1 MLGRRELAVAKG
13 PGDARPGPAAVP
25 LRPPAAMESVNS
37 RSTASVLAEL
47 RWDDGYAVP
56 VANAENK
63 ALEDELQRM
72 QKEKVNLQN
81 ELTDFEERIE
91 AMTSHL
97 KNIRQEFSFTQSLY
111 KARENEIETE
121 QHFKALAERE
131 RGRLKSEIK
140 RLEDEIVSLREK
152 KNSQEN
158 TINRT
163 TKKLENLKQQMNCD
177 EEVLESWIKES
188 NRKDND
194 TITIQKYAQQDEGK
208 LGALTL
214 QVEKLTMQANQKRR
228 ALDNELTET
237 ITAQIELD
245 KTAEDFRRV
254 HQERQEVI
262 RQWENAIQ
270 QMQKR
275 DQQIDHCALLITE
288 IKQEIRKKEIVLKEK
303 TSFLVNETVNNMEYE
318 KKISSAERE
327 ATSLRNEYQTQDTYR
342 VQLQDELD
350 ALKFT
355 VDRTASDLESLRT
368 QVTNLKKEI
377 QKKQA
382 RLSFLKEKNASLSN
396 KLKLV
401 TEETLS
407 SEDKALRM
415 EEILKDE
422 EKNVKEKE
430 TEMNHLKE
438 LLFKKTQELKVQKD
452 KEKCVLAEIEG
463 SRTSLKNLKSRL
475 HRLDADA
482 LKQQELIYNQDFYI
496 QQVQRRLSRL
506 EGEVNADE
514 KQVLEAKVA
523 ELKKTLEEKKN
534 VYNVLH
540 AQHKKLQSDIHFIKR
555 AMDKTG
561 EETSGMMI
569 KINELNLFNER
580 SDQELK
586 KAKALKQDMMVEENL
601 LKLELNR
608 LQDTLCNKSEKVL
621 TLEKQKLELKKA
633 IAERTE
639 EIKIHKAML
648 DSQIRLVDQERQ
660 RISAEFQDRLN
671 KIDKLR
677 CRYEILT
684 VVMMPP
690 EGEEEKTHTYYV
702 IKETDVKCAAVHIS
716 SAKHGNCFV
725 HSVDIANQDF
735 VSLDGKADTYN
746 ETHMDETP
754 QRTSNTVSNYSFQLP
769 SNSNLSSSLTTQ
781 AAQEKEALQRE
792 GDDLDA
798 KICKAEKEIVALEN
812 TLCVL
817 NNCNSNYR
825 NSFKEVTETSEEYE
839 EKLKLEEEKRAAH
852 EKYRY
857 KQRQIKELQ
866 ENLQSMEKN
875 FDTVL
880 KQEALFQEQKKEK
893 QALILQLNKDIEE
906 QKPKLERV
914 INQCSRLSREIQS
927 LKKTKTETQEERD
940 IDLRELK
947 SFNKNIDKLLAD
959 VLEAN
964 PDLTTPFQMYFH
976 QSNLELPTIASA
988 GGSQSSRSPSTQSS
1002 LASTRSSRSTSS
1014 SSSQPSSLKVIELSL
1029 PITTP
1034 AEAAAVGSQPSS
1046 RVSASDICKRKNKS

>member
-1 MLGRRELAVAKG
+1 
-13 PGDARPGPAAVP
+13 
-25 LRPPAAMESVNS
+25 
-37 RSTASVLAEL
+37 TASVLAEL

-63 ALEDELQRM
+63 ALEDELQKM
-72 QKEKVNLQN
+72 QKEKENLQN
-81 ELTDFEERIE
+81 ELTNFEERIE

-97 KNIRQEFSFTQSLY
+97 KNIRQEFSFAQSLY

-131 RGRLKSEIK
+131 HGRLKREIK

-158 TINRT
+158 TINKT

-194 TITIQKYAQQDEGK
+194 AITIQKYAQQDEGK

-254 HQERQEVI
+254 HRERQEVI
-262 RQWENAIQ
+262 TQWENAIQ

-303 TSFLVNETVNNMEYE
+303 TSFLVNETLNNMEHE

-350 ALKFT
+350 VLKSS

-368 QVTNLKKEI
+368 QVTNLKKDI

-382 RLSFLKEKNASLSN
+382 RLSFLNEKNASLSN

-401 TEETLS
+401 TEETLG

-415 EEILKDE
+415 EEILKEE

-430 TEMNHLKE
+430 TEMNQLKE
-438 LLFKKTQELKVQKD
+438 LLFKRTQELKVQKD

-463 SRTSLKNLKSRL
+463 SRTSLKSLQSQL
-475 HRLDADA
+475 HRLDAEA
-482 LKQQELIYNQDFYI
+482 LKQQELMYNQDFYI

-506 EGEVNADE
+506 GEVNADE
-514 KQVLEAKVA
+514 KQVLEGKAA

-534 VYNVLH
+534 MYDVLL
-540 AQHKKLQSDIHFIKR
+540 AQHKKLQSDVYSIKK

-561 EETSGMMI
+561 EETSGIMI
-569 KINELNLFNER
+569 KMNELSLFNER

-586 KAKALKQDMMVEENL
+586 KAKATKQEMIVEDNL

-608 LQDTLCNKSEKVL
+608 LQDTLCNKTEKVL
-621 TLEKQKLELKKA
+621 SLEKQKLELKKA

-684 VVMMPP
+684 VAMMPP
-690 EGEEEKTHTYYV
+690 EGEEEKTHAYYV
-702 IKETDVKCAAVHIS
+702 IK
-716 SAKHGNCFV
+716 
-725 HSVDIANQDF
+725 
-735 VSLDGKADTYN
+735 
-746 ETHMDETP
+746 
-754 QRTSNTVSNYSFQLP
+754 
-769 SNSNLSSSLTTQ
+769 
-781 AAQEKEALQRE
+781 AAQEKEALQCE

-812 TLCVL
+812 TLYVL

-825 NSFKEVTETSEEYE
+825 NSFKEVAETSEEYE
-839 EKLKLEEEKRAAH
+839 EKLKLEEEKRAAD

-857 KQRQIKELQ
+857 KRRQIKELQ
-866 ENLQSMEKN
+866 ENLQSTEKKI
-875 FDTVL
+875 DAVL
-880 KQEALFQEQKKEK
+880 KQEALFLEQKKEK
-893 QALILQLNKDIEE
+893 EALVLQLKRDIEE

-927 LKKTKTETQEERD
+927 LKKMKTETQEERD

-947 SFNKNIDKLLAD
+947 SFSRTIDKLLVD
-959 VLEAN
+959 VLETN
-964 PDLTTPFQMYFH
+964 PDLTTPFQMYFY
-976 QSNLELPTIASA
+976 Q
-988 GGSQSSRSPSTQSS
+988 
-1002 LASTRSSRSTSS
+1002 
-1014 SSSQPSSLKVIELSL
+1014 
-1029 PITTP
+1029 
-1034 AEAAAVGSQPSS
+1034 
-1046 RVSASDICKRKNKS
+1046 VSFPV

>member
-1 MLGRRELAVAKG
+1 
-13 PGDARPGPAAVP
+13 
-25 LRPPAAMESVNS
+25 
-37 RSTASVLAEL
+37 TASVLAEL

-63 ALEDELQRM
+63 ALEDELQKM

-97 KNIRQEFSFTQSLY
+97 KNVRQEFGFTQSLY
-111 KARENEIETE
+111 RARENEIETE

-131 RGRLKSEIK
+131 HGRLKSDIK

-158 TINRT
+158 TINKT

-188 NRKDND
+188 NRKDTD
-194 TITIQKYAQQDEGK
+194 AITIQKYAQQDEGK

-275 DQQIDHCALLITE
+275 DQQIDHYALLITD

-303 TSFLVNETVNNMEYE
+303 TSFLANETLNNMEYE

-350 ALKFT
+350 ALKST

-415 EEILKDE
+415 EEILKEE
-422 EKNVKEKE
+422 EKIVKEKE
-430 TEMNHLKE
+430 TEMNQLKE

-534 VYNVLH
+534 AYDVLH
-540 AQHKKLQSDIHFIKR
+540 AQHKKLQSDVHFIKR

-586 KAKALKQDMMVEENL
+586 KAKAVKQEMMVEDNL

-608 LQDTLCNKSEKVL
+608 LGDTLCNKTEKVL

-660 RISAEFQDRLN
+660 RISAEFQDRIN

-684 VVMMPP
+684 VIMMPP
-690 EGEEEKTHTYYV
+690 EEEEKAHTYYV
-702 IKETDVKCAAVHIS
+702 IK
-716 SAKHGNCFV
+716 
-725 HSVDIANQDF
+725 
-735 VSLDGKADTYN
+735 
-746 ETHMDETP
+746 
-754 QRTSNTVSNYSFQLP
+754 
-769 SNSNLSSSLTTQ
+769 

-812 TLCVL
+812 TLRVL

-839 EKLKLEEEKRAAH
+839 EKLKLEEEKRAAD

-857 KQRQIKELQ
+857 KQRRIKELQ

-914 INQCSRLSREIQS
+914 IKQCSRLSREIQS
-927 LKKTKTETQEERD
+927 LKKTKSETQEERD

-947 SFNKNIDKLLAD
+947 SFNRTIDKLLAD

-964 PDLTTPFQMYFH
+964 PDLTTPFQMYF
-976 QSNLELPTIASA
+976 
-988 GGSQSSRSPSTQSS
+988 
-1002 LASTRSSRSTSS
+1002 
-1014 SSSQPSSLKVIELSL
+1014 
-1029 PITTP
+1029 
-1034 AEAAAVGSQPSS
+1034 
-1046 RVSASDICKRKNKS
+1046 

>member
-1 MLGRRELAVAKG
+1 M
-13 PGDARPGPAAVP
+13 D
-25 LRPPAAMESVNS
+25 SVGN

-63 ALEDELQRM
+63 ALEEQLQKM
-72 QKEKVNLQN
+72 QKEKLNLQN
-81 ELTDFEERIE
+81 ELTDFEERIK

-97 KNIRQEFSFTQSLY
+97 KNVRQEFNFTQSLY

-121 QHFKALAERE
+121 QHFKAIAERE
-131 RGRLKSEIK
+131 YGRLKSEIK

-152 KNSQEN
+152 KNTQEN
-158 TINRT
+158 TINKT
-163 TKKLENLKQQMNCD
+163 TKKLENLKEQMNCG
-177 EEVLESWIKES
+177 EEVLESWIKEIK
-188 NRKDND
+188 RKDND

-214 QVEKLTMQANQKRR
+214 QVEKLTVQANQKRR

-237 ITAQIELD
+237 ITAQVLD

-262 RQWENAIQ
+262 RQWENAIH

-275 DQQIDHCALLITE
+275 DQQIDHCALLIAE
-288 IKQEIRKKEIVLKEK
+288 IKQEIRNKEIVLKEK

-318 KKISSAERE
+318 KKIYSAERE
-327 ATSLRNEYQTQDTYR
+327 AASLRNDYQYQDTCR

-350 ALKFT
+350 ALKST
-355 VDRTASDLESLRT
+355 VDKTASDLESLRT

-377 QKKQA
+377 LKKQA

-407 SEDKALRM
+407 SEDKSLRM
-415 EEILKDE
+415 EEILKEE
-422 EKNVKEKE
+422 EKIVQEKE
-430 TEMNHLKE
+430 TEINQLKE
-438 LLFKKTQELKVQKD
+438 LFFKKTQELKLQKD

-463 SRTSLKNLKSRL
+463 SRKSLKSLKNRL
-475 HRLDADA
+475 HRFNADA

-506 EGEVNADE
+506 EGEVNEDE
-514 KQVLEAKVA
+514 KKVLEAKIA
-523 ELKKTLEEKKN
+523 ELKKTLEEKQN
-534 VYNVLH
+534 TYDVLK
-540 AQHKKLQSDIHFIKR
+540 AQHRKLQNDVHLIKR
-555 AMDKTG
+555 AMEKTG
-561 EETSGMMI
+561 EETDGMMI
-569 KINELNLFNER
+569 KINELNIFNER

-586 KAKALKQDMMVEENL
+586 KAKATKQEMMVEDNL

-608 LQDTLCNKSEKVL
+608 LQDILCNKTEKVL
-621 TLEKQKLELKKA
+621 TLEKQKLELNKA
-633 IAERTE
+633 IAQRTE
-639 EIKIHKAML
+639 EIRIQKAML

-660 RISAEFQDRLN
+660 HISAAFQDRLS

-677 CRYEILT
+677 CRYELLT
-684 VVMMPP
+684 FMMMPP
-690 EGEEEKTHTYYV
+690 EGEEEKTHIYYI
-702 IKETDVKCAAVHIS
+702 IK
-716 SAKHGNCFV
+716 
-725 HSVDIANQDF
+725 
-735 VSLDGKADTYN
+735 
-746 ETHMDETP
+746 
-754 QRTSNTVSNYSFQLP
+754 
-769 SNSNLSSSLTTQ
+769 
-781 AAQEKEALQRE
+781 AAQEKEALKRE

-812 TLCVL
+812 TLCIV
-817 NNCNSNYR
+817 NNCNANYR
-825 NSFKEVTETSEEYE
+825 NSFKEVSETSEEYE
-839 EKLKLEEEKRAAH
+839 EKLKLEGEKRAAD

-857 KQRQIKELQ
+857 KRRQIKELQ

-880 KQEALFQEQKKEK
+880 KQEALFQEQNKEK

-914 INQCSRLSREIQS
+914 LKQCSRLSKEIRALRQ
-927 LKKTKTETQEERD
+927 TQTATQEERD

-947 SFNKNIDKLLAD
+947 SFNRTIDKLLAH
-959 VLEAN
+959 VLESN
-964 PDLTTPFQMYFH
+964 PDLTTPFQIYFD
-976 QSNLELPTIASA
+976 QSNLELPTSAST
-988 GGSQSSRSPSTQSS
+988 GGSQSSRSPSTHS

-1014 SSSQPSSLKVIELSL
+1014 GSSQSASSAKVIDLNL
-1029 PITTP
+1029 PFSTP
-1034 AEAAAVGSQPSS
+1034 AEAAAVGSETSS
-1046 RVSASDICKRKNKS
+1046 RASTSGIGKNKK

>member
-1 MLGRRELAVAKG
+1 
-13 PGDARPGPAAVP
+13 
-25 LRPPAAMESVNS
+25 
-37 RSTASVLAEL
+37 
-47 RWDDGYAVP
+47 
-56 VANAENK
+56 
-63 ALEDELQRM
+63 M

-81 ELTDFEERIE
+81 ELTGFEEQME

-97 KNIRQEFSFTQSLY
+97 KNVRQEFSFMQSLH

-131 RGRLKSEIK
+131 CGRLKSEIK
-140 RLEDEIVSLREK
+140 RLEDETVSLREK

-158 TINRT
+158 TISKT
-163 TKKLENLKQQMNCD
+163 TKKLEKLKQQMNCD

-194 TITIQKYAQQDEGK
+194 AITIQKYAQQDEGK

-214 QVEKLTMQANQKRR
+214 QVEKLTMQANQKRKS
-228 ALDNELTET
+228 LDNELTET

-288 IKQEIRKKEIVLKEK
+288 IKQEIRKKEIVLKDK
-303 TSFLVNETVNNMEYE
+303 TSFLVNETLNNMEYE

-327 ATSLRNEYQTQDTYR
+327 AASLRNEYQTQDTYR

-350 ALKFT
+350 ALKST
-355 VDRTASDLESLRT
+355 VDRTAADLESLRT
-368 QVTNLKKEI
+368 QVTNTKKDI
-377 QKKQA
+377 QKKKA
-382 RLSFLKEKNASLSN
+382 RLSFLKEKNANLSN

-407 SEDKALRM
+407 SEDKAFRM
-415 EEILKDE
+415 EEILKEE
-422 EKNVKEKE
+422 EKIVKKKE
-430 TEMNHLKE
+430 TEVNQLKE

-463 SRTSLKNLKSRL
+463 CRTSLKNLKSRL
-475 HRLDADA
+475 RTLDADA
-482 LKQQELIYNQDFYI
+482 IKQQELIYNQDFYI

-514 KQVLEAKVA
+514 KQVLEARVA

-534 VYNVLH
+534 AYDLLH
-540 AQHKKLQSDIHFIKR
+540 AQHKKLQSDVHFIKR
-555 AMDKTG
+555 AMNKTG
-561 EETSGMMI
+561 EETSAMMI
-569 KINELNLFNER
+569 KINELKLVNER

-586 KAKALKQDMMVEENL
+586 KAKAIKQEMMVKDNF

-608 LQDTLCNKSEKVL
+608 LQDTLCNKTEKVL

-639 EIKIHKAML
+639 EIKVHKAML

-660 RISAEFQDRLN
+660 RISAELQDRLN

-684 VVMMPP
+684 VAMMPP
-690 EGEEEKTHTYYV
+690 EGEEEKTQTYYV
-702 IKETDVKCAAVHIS
+702 IK
-716 SAKHGNCFV
+716 
-725 HSVDIANQDF
+725 
-735 VSLDGKADTYN
+735 
-746 ETHMDETP
+746 
-754 QRTSNTVSNYSFQLP
+754 
-769 SNSNLSSSLTTQ
+769 

-792 GDDLDA
+792 RDDLDA
-798 KICKAEKEIVALEN
+798 KICKAEKETVALEN
-812 TLCVL
+812 TLCIL

-839 EKLKLEEEKRAAH
+839 EKLKLEEEKRAAD
-852 EKYRY
+852 EKYRH

-866 ENLQSMEKN
+866 EDLQNMEKN
-875 FDTVL
+875 LDTVL
-880 KQEALFQEQKKEK
+880 KQKALLQEQNKEK
-893 QALILQLNKDIEE
+893 QALTLQLNKNIDE

-914 INQCSRLSREIQS
+914 IKQCSRLSREIQS
-927 LKKTKTETQEERD
+927 LKKTKTKTQEERD
-940 IDLRELK
+940 IDLCELK
-947 SFNKNIDKLLAD
+947 SFNRTIDKWLAD
-959 VLEAN
+959 ILEAN
-964 PDLTTPFQMYFH
+964 ADLITPFQKYFH
-976 QSNLELPTIASA
+976 QYNLELPTIASA
-988 GGSQSSRSPSTQSS
+988 AGSQSSRSPSTQSS

-1014 SSSQPSSLKVIELSL
+1014 GSSQTSALKVIDLSL
-1029 PITTP
+1029 PINTP
-1034 AEAAAVGSQPSS
+1034 AEAAAGSSQPSS
-1046 RVSASDICKRKNKS
+1046 RASTSNIGKGKKKS

>member
-1 MLGRRELAVAKG
+1 
-13 PGDARPGPAAVP
+13 
-25 LRPPAAMESVNS
+25 MEGAGSS
-37 RSTASVLAEL
+37 STASVLAEL

-63 ALEDELQRM
+63 ALEDELQKM
-72 QKEKVNLQN
+72 QKEKLNLQN
-81 ELTDFEERIE
+81 ELAGFEERIE

-97 KNIRQEFSFTQSLY
+97 KNVRQEFTFTQSLY

-121 QHFKALAERE
+121 KHFKALAERE
-131 RGRLKSEIK
+131 LGRLKSEIK

-158 TINRT
+158 TINKT

-194 TITIQKYAQQDEGK
+194 AIAIQKYAQQDEGK

-288 IKQEIRKKEIVLKEK
+288 IKQEIRKKEILLKEK
-303 TSFLVNETVNNMEYE
+303 TSFLVNETLNNMEYE

-327 ATSLRNEYQTQDTYR
+327 ATSLRNEYQTQDIYR

-350 ALKFT
+350 ALKST

-377 QKKQA
+377 QEKQA
-382 RLSFLKEKNASLSN
+382 RLSFLNEKNASLSN

-401 TEETLS
+401 IEETLS

-415 EEILKDE
+415 EEILQEE
-422 EKNVKEKE
+422 EKIVK
-430 TEMNHLKE
+430 
-438 LLFKKTQELKVQKD
+438 
-452 KEKCVLAEIEG
+452 
-463 SRTSLKNLKSRL
+463 
-475 HRLDADA
+475 
-482 LKQQELIYNQDFYI
+482 DFYI

-534 VYNVLH
+534 VYDVLH
-540 AQHKKLQSDIHFIKR
+540 AQHKKLQNDVYFIKR

-561 EETSGMMI
+561 EETNDMMI

-586 KAKALKQDMMVEENL
+586 KAKAIKQALMVEDNL

-608 LQDTLCNKSEKVL
+608 LQDTLCNKTEKVL
-621 TLEKQKLELKKA
+621 TLEKQQLELKKA

-660 RISAEFQDRLN
+660 RISAQFQDRLN

-684 VVMMPP
+684 IVMMPP
-690 EGEEEKTHTYYV
+690 EGEEEKTLTYYV
-702 IKETDVKCAAVHIS
+702 IK
-716 SAKHGNCFV
+716 
-725 HSVDIANQDF
+725 
-735 VSLDGKADTYN
+735 
-746 ETHMDETP
+746 
-754 QRTSNTVSNYSFQLP
+754 
-769 SNSNLSSSLTTQ
+769 
-781 AAQEKEALQRE
+781 AAQEKEALKQE
-792 GDDLDA
+792 GDDLDE

-839 EKLKLEEEKRAAH
+839 EKLKLEEEKRAAA

-866 ENLQSMEKN
+866 ANLQSMEKN

-893 QALILQLNKDIEE
+893 EALLFQLNKDIEE
-906 QKPKLERV
+906 QKPKLQRV
-914 INQCSRLSREIQS
+914 IKQCSKLSKEIQA

-940 IDLRELK
+940 IDLRDLK
-947 SFNKNIDKLLAD
+947 NFNRTIDKLLAD

-976 QSNLELPTIASA
+976 QSNLELPTLASA
-988 GGSQSSRSPSTQSS
+988 GDSQSSRSSSTQNS

-1014 SSSQPSSLKVIELSL
+1014 GSGQASSLKVIDLSL
-1029 PITTP
+1029 PINAP
-1034 AEAAAVGSQPSS
+1034 GEAVAVGSQPPS
-1046 RVSASDICKRKNKS
+1046 RASTSDGAKCKKKS

>member
-1 MLGRRELAVAKG
+1 
-13 PGDARPGPAAVP
+13 
-25 LRPPAAMESVNS
+25 
-37 RSTASVLAEL
+37 
-47 RWDDGYAVP
+47 
-56 VANAENK
+56 
-63 ALEDELQRM
+63 LQKM
-72 QKEKVNLQN
+72 QKEKLNLQN

-97 KNIRQEFSFTQSLY
+97 KNVRQEFSFTQSLY

-131 RGRLKSEIK
+131 HGRLKSEIK
-140 RLEDEIVSLREK
+140 RLEDEIVSLRDK
-152 KNSQEN
+152 KTSQEN
-158 TINRT
+158 TINKT

-194 TITIQKYAQQDEGK
+194 AITIQKYAQQDEGK
-208 LGALTL
+208 LGALVL
-214 QVEKLTMQANQKRR
+214 QVEKLTVQANQKRR

-303 TSFLVNETVNNMEYE
+303 TSFLVNETLNNMEYE
-318 KKISSAERE
+318 KKISLAERE

-350 ALKFT
+350 ALKST
-355 VDRTASDLESLRT
+355 VDRTASDLESLRA

-382 RLSFLKEKNASLSN
+382 RLSVLQEKNASLSN

-401 TEETLS
+401 TEEALS
-407 SEDKALRM
+407 SGDKALRM
-415 EEILKDE
+415 EEILTEE
-422 EKNVKEKE
+422 EKIVKEKE
-430 TEMNHLKE
+430 TEMNQLKE

-463 SRTSLKNLKSRL
+463 SQTSLKNLKSRL

-496 QQVQRRLSRL
+496 QQIQRRLSRL

-534 VYNVLH
+534 AYDVLH
-540 AQHKKLQSDIHFIKR
+540 AQHKKLQSDVHFIKR

-586 KAKALKQDMMVEENL
+586 KAKAIKQEMMVEDNL

-608 LQDTLCNKSEKVL
+608 LRNTLCSKTEKVL
-621 TLEKQKLELKKA
+621 TLEKQKLDLKKA

-671 KIDKLR
+671 KIDRLR

-690 EGEEEKTHTYYV
+690 EEEEKTHTYYV
-702 IKETDVKCAAVHIS
+702 IK
-716 SAKHGNCFV
+716 
-725 HSVDIANQDF
+725 
-735 VSLDGKADTYN
+735 
-746 ETHMDETP
+746 
-754 QRTSNTVSNYSFQLP
+754 
-769 SNSNLSSSLTTQ
+769 

-792 GDDLDA
+792 GDDLDE

-825 NSFKEVTETSEEYE
+825 NSFKEVTETSEEYK
-839 EKLKLEEEKRAAH
+839 EKLKLEEEKRAAD
-852 EKYRY
+852 EEYRY
-857 KQRQIKELQ
+857 KRRQIKELQ
-866 ENLQSMEKN
+866 ENLQSMGKN
-875 FDTVL
+875 FDMVL
-880 KQEALFQEQKKEK
+880 QQEALFQEQNKEK
-893 QALILQLNKDIEE
+893 QALVLQLNKDIEE

-914 INQCSRLSREIQS
+914 IKQCSRLSREIQS
-927 LKKTKTETQEERD
+927 VKKTKAETQEERD

-947 SFNKNIDKLLAD
+947 SFNGTINKLLAD
-959 VLEAN
+959 VLQAN
-964 PDLTTPFQMYFH
+964 PDLTATFQMYFH
-976 QSNLELPTIASA
+976 QSNLELPAIASA
-988 GGSQSSRSPSTQSS
+988 GGSQSSRS
-1002 LASTRSSRSTSS
+1002 
-1014 SSSQPSSLKVIELSL
+1014 
-1029 PITTP
+1029 
-1034 AEAAAVGSQPSS
+1034 
-1046 RVSASDICKRKNKS
+1046 

>member
-1 MLGRRELAVAKG
+1 RQARGCPFPPQSSGFSSAIAHFTARE
-13 PGDARPGPAAVP
+13 
-25 LRPPAAMESVNS
+25 ECS
-37 RSTASVLAEL
+37 
-47 RWDDGYAVP
+47 
-56 VANAENK
+56 
-63 ALEDELQRM
+63 LQKM

-81 ELTDFEERIE
+81 ELTDFEERTE

-97 KNIRQEFSFTQSLY
+97 KNVRQELDFTQSLY

-131 RGRLKSEIK
+131 LGHIKSEIK

-158 TINRT
+158 IINKT
-163 TKKLENLKQQMNCD
+163 TKKLENLKRQMNCD
-177 EEVLESWIKES
+177 GEVLESWIKES

-194 TITIQKYAQQDEGK
+194 AIAIQKYAQQDEGK

-228 ALDNELTET
+228 ALDHELTET

-254 HQERQEVI
+254 HEERQEVI

-275 DQQIDHCALLITE
+275 DQQIDHLL
-288 IKQEIRKKEIVLKEK
+288 
-303 TSFLVNETVNNMEYE
+303 Y
-318 KKISSAERE
+318 
-327 ATSLRNEYQTQDTYR
+327 TQ
-342 VQLQDELD
+342 
-350 ALKFT
+350 
-355 VDRTASDLESLRT
+355 RTF
-368 QVTNLKKEI
+368 NLLNHVI
-377 QKKQA
+377 LF
-382 RLSFLKEKNASLSN
+382 RLSFLNEKNASLSN

-415 EEILKDE
+415 EEILKEE
-422 EKNVKEKE
+422 EKIVKEKE
-430 TEMNHLKE
+430 TETNELKE

-463 SRTSLKNLKSRL
+463 SRTSLKNLKSQL
-475 HRLDADA
+475 HRLDADV
-482 LKQQELIYNQDFYI
+482 LKQQELLYNQDFYI

-534 VYNVLH
+534 TYDVLH
-540 AQHKKLQSDIHFIKR
+540 AQHKKLQSDVHFIKR
-555 AMDKTG
+555 AMDKTR

-586 KAKALKQDMMVEENL
+586 KAKAIKQEMMVEDNL

-608 LQDTLCNKSEKVL
+608 LHNTLCSKTEKVL

-648 DSQIRLVDQERQ
+648 DSQIRLK
-660 RISAEFQDRLN
+660 LN
-671 KIDKLR
+671 L
-677 CRYEILT
+677 
-684 VVMMPP
+684 
-690 EGEEEKTHTYYV
+690 
-702 IKETDVKCAAVHIS
+702 
-716 SAKHGNCFV
+716 
-725 HSVDIANQDF
+725 
-735 VSLDGKADTYN
+735 YN
-746 ETHMDETP
+746 HLK
-754 QRTSNTVSNYSFQLP
+754 YQLYF
-769 SNSNLSSSLTTQ
+769 Q
-781 AAQEKEALQRE
+781 AAQEKEALQRK
-792 GDDLDA
+792 GDALDT

-839 EKLKLEEEKRAAH
+839 EKLKLEEEKRAADK
-852 EKYRY
+852 KYRY
-857 KQRQIKELQ
+857 KRRQIRELQ
-866 ENLQSMEKN
+866 ENLQSMEKK
-875 FDTVL
+875 FDIVL

-893 QALILQLNKDIEE
+893 QALILQLNKDIED

-914 INQCSRLSREIQS
+914 IKQCSRLSREIQS

-940 IDLRELK
+940 IDLRDLK
-947 SFNKNIDKLLAD
+947 NFNRTIDKLLAD

-976 QSNLELPTIASA
+976 QVSFPVNCHQNL
-988 GGSQSSRSPSTQSS
+988 
-1002 LASTRSSRSTSS
+1002 
-1014 SSSQPSSLKVIELSL
+1014 
-1029 PITTP
+1029 
-1034 AEAAAVGSQPSS
+1034 
-1046 RVSASDICKRKNKS
+1046 D

>member
-1 MLGRRELAVAKG
+1 
-13 PGDARPGPAAVP
+13 
-25 LRPPAAMESVNS
+25 
-37 RSTASVLAEL
+37 
-47 RWDDGYAVP
+47 
-56 VANAENK
+56 
-63 ALEDELQRM
+63 LQKM
-72 QKEKVNLQN
+72 QKEKENLQN
-81 ELTDFEERIE
+81 EVTNFEERIE

-97 KNIRQEFSFTQSLY
+97 KNVRQEFSFTQSLY

-131 RGRLKSEIK
+131 HGRLKSEIK

-152 KNSQEN
+152 KTSQEN
-158 TINRT
+158 TINKT

-194 TITIQKYAQQDEGK
+194 AITIQKYAKQDEGK

-254 HQERQEVI
+254 HEERQKVI

-288 IKQEIRKKEIVLKEK
+288 IKQDIRKKEIVLKEK
-303 TSFLVNETVNNMEYE
+303 TSFLVNETLNNMEYE

-327 ATSLRNEYQTQDTYR
+327 GTTLRNEYQTQDTYR

-350 ALKFT
+350 ALKSS

-368 QVTNLKKEI
+368 QVTNHLKKEI

-382 RLSFLKEKNASLSN
+382 RLSFLNEKHASLSN

-401 TEETLS
+401 TEETLG
-407 SEDKALRM
+407 SEEKALRM
-415 EEILKDE
+415 EEILKEE
-422 EKNVKEKE
+422 EKIVKEKE
-430 TEMNHLKE
+430 TEINQLKE
-438 LLFKKTQELKVQKD
+438 LLFKRTQELKVQKD
-452 KEKCVLAEIEG
+452 KEKCILAEIEG
-463 SRTSLKNLKSRL
+463 SRASLKNLQSQL
-475 HRLDADA
+475 HRLDAEA
-482 LKQQELIYNQDFYI
+482 LKQQEFLYNQDFYI
-496 QQVQRRLSRL
+496 QQVQRQLSRL

-514 KQVLEAKVA
+514 KQVLEGKVA

-534 VYNVLH
+534 VYNVLL
-540 AQHKKLQSDIHFIKR
+540 AQHKKLQNDVHSIKR
-555 AMDKTG
+555 AIDKTG
-561 EETSGMMI
+561 EETSGIMI
-569 KINELNLFNER
+569 KMNELNLFNER

-586 KAKALKQDMMVEENL
+586 KAKATKQEMIVEDNL

-608 LQDTLCNKSEKVL
+608 LQDTLCNKTEKVL
-621 TLEKQKLELKKA
+621 SLEKQKLELKKA
-633 IAERTE
+633 IGERTE

-660 RISAEFQDRLN
+660 RISAEFQDRIN

-684 VVMMPP
+684 VAMMPP
-690 EGEEEKTHTYYV
+690 EGEEEKTHAYYV
-702 IKETDVKCAAVHIS
+702 IK
-716 SAKHGNCFV
+716 
-725 HSVDIANQDF
+725 
-735 VSLDGKADTYN
+735 
-746 ETHMDETP
+746 
-754 QRTSNTVSNYSFQLP
+754 
-769 SNSNLSSSLTTQ
+769 
-781 AAQEKEALQRE
+781 AAQEKEALQCE

-812 TLCVL
+812 TLYVL

-839 EKLKLEEEKRAAH
+839 EKLKLEEEKRAAD

-875 FDTVL
+875 FDAIL
-880 KQEALFQEQKKEK
+880 KQEAFFLEQKKEK
-893 QALILQLNKDIEE
+893 EALVLQLKKDSEE

-914 INQCSRLSREIQS
+914 IKQCSRLSREIQS

-947 SFNKNIDKLLAD
+947 SFSRNIDKLLVD
-959 VLEAN
+959 VLAAN
-964 PDLTTPFQMYFH
+964 PDLTTPFQMYFY
-976 QSNLELPTIASA
+976 Q
-988 GGSQSSRSPSTQSS
+988 
-1002 LASTRSSRSTSS
+1002 
-1014 SSSQPSSLKVIELSL
+1014 
-1029 PITTP
+1029 
-1034 AEAAAVGSQPSS
+1034 
-1046 RVSASDICKRKNKS
+1046 VSFPV

>member
-1 MLGRRELAVAKG
+1 
-13 PGDARPGPAAVP
+13 
-25 LRPPAAMESVNS
+25 
-37 RSTASVLAEL
+37 
-47 RWDDGYAVP
+47 
-56 VANAENK
+56 
-63 ALEDELQRM
+63 M
-72 QKEKVNLQN
+72 QKEKLNLQN
-81 ELTDFEERIE
+81 ELTDFEERIG

-97 KNIRQEFSFTQSLY
+97 KNVRQEFSFTQSLY

-121 QHFKALAERE
+121 KHFKALAERE
-131 RGRLKSEIK
+131 HGRLKSEIK
-140 RLEDEIVSLREK
+140 RLEDEIVSLRAK
-152 KNSQEN
+152 KNSHEN
-158 TINRT
+158 TINKT
-163 TKKLENLKQQMNCD
+163 TKKLENLKRQMNCD
-177 EEVLESWIKES
+177 EEVLENWIKES

-194 TITIQKYAQQDEGK
+194 AITIQKYAQKDEGK

-214 QVEKLTMQANQKRR
+214 QVDKLTMQANQKRK

-245 KTAEDFRRV
+245 KTAEDFHRV

-270 QMQKR
+270 QMQRR
-275 DQQIDHCALLITE
+275 DQQIDHCALLIAE
-288 IKQEIRKKEIVLKEK
+288 IKQEIRKKEMVLKEK
-303 TSFLVNETVNNMEYE
+303 TSFLVNETLNNMEYE

-350 ALKFT
+350 TLKST

-382 RLSFLKEKNASLSN
+382 RLRFLNEKNASLSS

-407 SEDKALRM
+407 SEDKAVRM
-415 EEILKDE
+415 EEILKEE
-422 EKNVKEKE
+422 EKVVTEKDKEI
-430 TEMNHLKE
+430 NQLKD
-438 LLFKKTQELKVQKD
+438 LLFKKTQEFKMQKD
-452 KEKCVLAEIEG
+452 KEKCVLAEIEA
-463 SRTSLKNLKSRL
+463 SRSALKKLKSQL
-475 HRLDADA
+475 HRLDTDA
-482 LKQQELIYNQDFYI
+482 LNQQEIIYNQDFYI

-506 EGEVNADE
+506 EGELNTDE

-534 VYNVLH
+534 AYDVLH
-540 AQHKKLQSDIHFIKR
+540 VQYKKLQNDVHFLKR

-561 EETSGMMI
+561 EETSSMMS
-569 KINELNLFNER
+569 KINDLNLFNDR

-586 KAKALKQDMMVEENL
+586 KAKAIKQEMMVEDNL

-608 LQDTLCNKSEKVL
+608 LKDILCNKSEKVL

-660 RISAEFQDRLN
+660 RISAEFQDCLN

-677 CRYEILT
+677 CRYEVLT
-684 VVMMPP
+684 IVMMPP
-690 EGEEEKTHTYYV
+690 EGEEEKSQAYYV
-702 IKETDVKCAAVHIS
+702 IK
-716 SAKHGNCFV
+716 
-725 HSVDIANQDF
+725 
-735 VSLDGKADTYN
+735 
-746 ETHMDETP
+746 
-754 QRTSNTVSNYSFQLP
+754 
-769 SNSNLSSSLTTQ
+769 

-812 TLCVL
+812 TLCIL
-817 NNCNSNYR
+817 NNCNSKYR
-825 NSFKEVTETSEEYE
+825 NSFREVTETSEEYE
-839 EKLKLEEEKRAAH
+839 EKSKLEEEKRAAD

-857 KQRQIKELQ
+857 KRRQIKELQ
-866 ENLQSMEKN
+866 ENLQSMEKS
-875 FDTVL
+875 FDMVL
-880 KQEALFQEQKKEK
+880 KQEALFQEQKKQK
-893 QALILQLNKDIEE
+893 QALVLQLNKDIEE

-914 INQCSRLSREIQS
+914 IKQCSRLSREIQ
-927 LKKTKTETQEERD
+927 LQKKTKTETQEEKD

-947 SFNKNIDKLLAD
+947 NFNRTIDKLLAG

-964 PDLTTPFQMYFH
+964 PDLTMPFQIYFQ

-988 GGSQSSRSPSTQSS
+988 GGSQGSQSLSSQSS
-1002 LASTRSSRSTSS
+1002 LASIRSSRSTSS
-1014 SSSQPSSLKVIELSL
+1014 GSSQTLSLKVIDLSL
-1029 PITTP
+1029 PIDSP
-1034 AEAAAVGSQPSS
+1034 AEAAAVGTQPSC
-1046 RVSASDICKRKNKS
+1046 RASTSDVCKGKRKS

>member
-1 MLGRRELAVAKG
+1 
-13 PGDARPGPAAVP
+13 
-25 LRPPAAMESVNS
+25 
-37 RSTASVLAEL
+37 ASVLAEL
-47 RWDDGYAVP
+47 CWDDGYAVP

-63 ALEDELQRM
+63 ALEDELQKM
-72 QKEKVNLQN
+72 QKEKLNLKN
-81 ELTDFEERIE
+81 DLTDFEERIG

-97 KNIRQEFSFTQSLY
+97 RNVRQEFSLIQSLY

-121 QHFKALAERE
+121 KHFKALAERE
-131 RGRLKSEIK
+131 HGRLKSDIK
-140 RLEDEIVSLREK
+140 RLEDEIVSLRVK
-152 KNSQEN
+152 KNSHEN
-158 TINRT
+158 TINKT
-163 TKKLENLKQQMNCD
+163 TMKLENLKQQINCD
-177 EEVLESWIKES
+177 KEVLENWIKES

-194 TITIQKYAQQDEGK
+194 AVTIQKYAQKDEGK

-214 QVEKLTMQANQKRR
+214 QVDKLTMQANQKRK

-275 DQQIDHCALLITE
+275 DQQIDHCALLIAE
-288 IKQEIRKKEIVLKEK
+288 IKQEIRKKEMVLKEK
-303 TSFLVNETVNNMEYE
+303 TAFLVNETLNNMEYE

-327 ATSLRNEYQTQDTYR
+327 ATSLRHEYQTQDTYR

-350 ALKFT
+350 TLKYT
-355 VDRTASDLESLRT
+355 VDKTASDLESLRT

-377 QKKQA
+377 QKKQT
-382 RLSFLKEKNASLSN
+382 RLSFLNEKNASLSN

-415 EEILKDE
+415 EEILKEE
-422 EKNVKEKE
+422 EKGVKEKDKE
-430 TEMNHLKE
+430 INQLKDV
-438 LLFKKTQELKVQKD
+438 LFKKTQEFKVQKD
-452 KEKCVLAEIEG
+452 KEKCVIAEIEA
-463 SRTSLKNLKSRL
+463 SRASLKKLQSQL

-482 LKQQELIYNQDFYI
+482 LNQQEIIYNQDFYI
-496 QQVQRRLSRL
+496 QQVQRQLSRL
-506 EGEVNADE
+506 EGELNTDE

-523 ELKKTLEEKKN
+523 ELKKTLEEKKTT
-534 VYNVLH
+534 YDVLH
-540 AQHKKLQSDIHFIKR
+540 VQCKKLQNDVHFLKR

-561 EETSGMMI
+561 EETSGVMS
-569 KINELNLFNER
+569 KINDLNLFNDR

-586 KAKALKQDMMVEENL
+586 KAKAIKQEMMVEDNL

-608 LQDTLCNKSEKVL
+608 LQDILCNKSEKVL

-671 KIDKLR
+671 KIRKLR
-677 CRYEILT
+677 CRYEVLT
-684 VVMMPP
+684 TAMTPL
-690 EGEEEKTHTYYV
+690 EGEEEKSQTYCV
-702 IKETDVKCAAVHIS
+702 IK
-716 SAKHGNCFV
+716 
-725 HSVDIANQDF
+725 
-735 VSLDGKADTYN
+735 
-746 ETHMDETP
+746 
-754 QRTSNTVSNYSFQLP
+754 
-769 SNSNLSSSLTTQ
+769 
-781 AAQEKEALQRE
+781 AAQEKEALQCE

-812 TLCVL
+812 TLCII
-817 NNCNSNYR
+817 NNCNSKYR

-839 EKLKLEEEKRAAH
+839 EKLKLEEEKRAAD
-852 EKYRY
+852 EKHRY
-857 KQRQIKELQ
+857 KQRQIKELK
-866 ENLQSMEKN
+866 EKLQSMEKS
-875 FDTVL
+875 FDMVL
-880 KQEALFQEQKKEK
+880 EQEALFQEQKKEK
-893 QALILQLNKDIEE
+893 QALVSQLNKHIEE

-914 INQCSRLSREIQS
+914 IKQCSRLSREIQS
-927 LKKTKTETQEERD
+927 QKKTKAETQEEKD

-947 SFNKNIDKLLAD
+947 SFNRTIDKLLAS

-964 PDLTTPFQMYFH
+964 PDLTMPFQIYF
-976 QSNLELPTIASA
+976 Q
-988 GGSQSSRSPSTQSS
+988 Q
-1002 LASTRSSRSTSS
+1002 
-1014 SSSQPSSLKVIELSL
+1014 
-1029 PITTP
+1029 
-1034 AEAAAVGSQPSS
+1034 
-1046 RVSASDICKRKNKS
+1046 

>member
-1 MLGRRELAVAKG
+1 
-13 PGDARPGPAAVP
+13 
-25 LRPPAAMESVNS
+25 
-37 RSTASVLAEL
+37 
-47 RWDDGYAVP
+47 
-56 VANAENK
+56 
-63 ALEDELQRM
+63 LQKM

-81 ELTDFEERIE
+81 ELTNFEERTE
-91 AMTSHL
+91 AMRSHL
-97 KNIRQEFSFTQSLY
+97 KNVRQELSFTQSLY

-121 QHFKALAERE
+121 QHFKSLTERE
-131 RGRLKSEIK
+131 RGRLKNEIK
-140 RLEDEIVSLREK
+140 RLEDEICSLREK

-158 TINRT
+158 TISKT

-188 NRKDND
+188 NRKEND
-194 TITIQKYAQQDEGK
+194 TITIQKYAQKDEGK

-214 QVEKLTMQANQKRR
+214 QIEKLTMQANQKRR

-254 HQERQEVI
+254 HQDRQEVI

-303 TSFLVNETVNNMEYE
+303 TSFLVNETLNNMEYE

-350 ALKFT
+350 ALRYT

-368 QVTNLKKEI
+368 QITTMKKEI

-382 RLSFLKEKNASLSN
+382 RLSLLNEKNASLSN

-407 SEDKALRM
+407 SEEKALRM
-415 EEILKDE
+415 EELLKEE
-422 EKNVKEKE
+422 EKVVKEKE
-430 TEMNHLKE
+430 TEMNQLKKI
-438 LLFKKTQELKVQKD
+438 LFKKTQELKVQKD

-475 HRLDADA
+475 HRLDTDA

-514 KQVLEAKVA
+514 KQILEKKVA

-534 VYNVLH
+534 TYDVLH
-540 AQHKKLQSDIHFIKR
+540 AQYKKLQSDVHFLKR

-561 EETSGMMI
+561 GETSGMMMKI
-569 KINELNLFNER
+569 KELNLYNER

-586 KAKALKQDMMVEENL
+586 KAKATKQETMVEDNL

-608 LQDTLCNKSEKVL
+608 LQDTLCNKTDKVL

-690 EGEEEKTHTYYV
+690 GEEDKTQTYYV
-702 IKETDVKCAAVHIS
+702 IK
-716 SAKHGNCFV
+716 
-725 HSVDIANQDF
+725 
-735 VSLDGKADTYN
+735 
-746 ETHMDETP
+746 
-754 QRTSNTVSNYSFQLP
+754 
-769 SNSNLSSSLTTQ
+769 

-839 EKLKLEEEKRAAH
+839 EKLKLQEEKKAAD

-866 ENLQSMEKN
+866 ENLQNMEKT
-875 FDTVL
+875 FDIVL
-880 KQEALFQEQKKEK
+880 KQEVLFQEQKKEK
-893 QALILQLNKDIEE
+893 EALILQLNKDIDE

-914 INQCSRLSREIQS
+914 IKQCSRLSREIQS
-927 LKKTKTETQEERD
+927 LKKTKTETWEERD
-940 IDLRELK
+940 IDLRGLK
-947 SFNKNIDKLLAD
+947 SFNRTINKLLAD

-964 PDLTTPFQMYFH
+964 PDLTTPFQMYF
-976 QSNLELPTIASA
+976 
-988 GGSQSSRSPSTQSS
+988 
-1002 LASTRSSRSTSS
+1002 
-1014 SSSQPSSLKVIELSL
+1014 
-1029 PITTP
+1029 
-1034 AEAAAVGSQPSS
+1034 
-1046 RVSASDICKRKNKS
+1046 

>member
-1 MLGRRELAVAKG
+1 MQPPRDLPLGVITVAQ
-13 PGDARPGPAAVP
+13 
-25 LRPPAAMESVNS
+25 
-37 RSTASVLAEL
+37 
-47 RWDDGYAVP
+47 
-56 VANAENK
+56 
-63 ALEDELQRM
+63 LQKM
-72 QKEKVNLQN
+72 QNEKVKLQN
-81 ELTDFEERIE
+81 ELADFEERTE

-97 KNIRQEFSFTQSLY
+97 KNVRQEFSFTQSLY

-158 TINRT
+158 TINKT
-163 TKKLENLKQQMNCD
+163 TMKLENLKQQMNCD

-194 TITIQKYAQQDEGK
+194 AITIQKYAQQDEGK

-237 ITAQIELD
+237 LTAQIELD

-275 DQQIDHCALLITE
+275 DQQIDHCALECCL
-288 IKQEIRKKEIVLKEK
+288 VLAVLYMQH
-303 TSFLVNETVNNMEYE
+303 TF
-318 KKISSAERE
+318 
-327 ATSLRNEYQTQDTYR
+327 
-342 VQLQDELD
+342 
-350 ALKFT
+350 
-355 VDRTASDLESLRT
+355 
-368 QVTNLKKEI
+368 NLLNYVI
-377 QKKQA
+377 LF

-415 EEILKDE
+415 EEILKEE

-430 TEMNHLKE
+430 TEMNQLKE
-438 LLFKKTQELKVQKD
+438 LFFKKTQELKVQKD

-463 SRTSLKNLKSRL
+463 CRTSLKNLQNRL

-534 VYNVLH
+534 AYDVLH
-540 AQHKKLQSDIHFIKR
+540 AQYKKLENDVHFIRR
-555 AMDKTG
+555 AMEKTG
-561 EETSGMMI
+561 EETNAMMI

-586 KAKALKQDMMVEENL
+586 KAKAIKQEMMVEDNL

-608 LQDTLCNKSEKVL
+608 LRDTLCNKTEKVL

-639 EIKIHKAML
+639 EIQIHKAML

-660 RISAEFQDRLN
+660 RVSAEFQDRLN
-671 KIDKLR
+671 KIDKLK

-702 IKETDVKCAAVHIS
+702 IK
-716 SAKHGNCFV
+716 
-725 HSVDIANQDF
+725 
-735 VSLDGKADTYN
+735 
-746 ETHMDETP
+746 
-754 QRTSNTVSNYSFQLP
+754 
-769 SNSNLSSSLTTQ
+769 

-798 KICKAEKEIVALEN
+798 KICKAEKEIVALGN

-839 EKLKLEEEKRAAH
+839 EKLKLEEEKRAAD

-857 KQRQIKELQ
+857 KRRQIKELQ
-866 ENLQSMEKN
+866 ENLQSMEKK
-875 FDTVL
+875 FDVVL

-914 INQCSRLSREIQS
+914 TKQCSRLSREIQS

-947 SFNKNIDKLLAD
+947 SFNKTIDKLLAD

-976 QSNLELPTIASA
+976 QVSFAVNFNFLSF
-988 GGSQSSRSPSTQSS
+988 
-1002 LASTRSSRSTSS
+1002 RSSRSTSS
-1014 SSSQPSSLKVIELSL
+1014 GSSQTSSLKVIDLSL
-1029 PITTP
+1029 PINTP
-1034 AEAAAVGSQPSS
+1034 AEAAAVGSQLSS
-1046 RVSASDICKRKNKS
+1046 RASTSDICKYKKKS

>member
-1 MLGRRELAVAKG
+1 
-13 PGDARPGPAAVP
+13 
-25 LRPPAAMESVNS
+25 
-37 RSTASVLAEL
+37 
-47 RWDDGYAVP
+47 
-56 VANAENK
+56 
-63 ALEDELQRM
+63 M

-81 ELTDFEERIE
+81 ELTNFEERME

-97 KNIRQEFSFTQSLY
+97 KNVRQEFSFTQSLY

-158 TINRT
+158 TINKT

-194 TITIQKYAQQDEGK
+194 AITIQKYSQQDEGK

-237 ITAQIELD
+237 LTAQIELD

-275 DQQIDHCALLITE
+275 DQQIDHCALLIAE
-288 IKQEIRKKEIVLKEK
+288 IKQEIRKKEILLKEK
-303 TSFLVNETVNNMEYE
+303 TSFLVNETLNNVEYE

-327 ATSLRNEYQTQDTYR
+327 ATSLRNEYQTQETYR
-342 VQLQDELD
+342 IQLQDELD
-350 ALKFT
+350 ALKLT
-355 VDRTASDLESLRT
+355 VDRTSSDLESLRT
-368 QVTNLKKEI
+368 QVTNLRKEI

-382 RLSFLKEKNASLSN
+382 RLSFLKEKNESLSK

-415 EEILKDE
+415 EEILKE
-422 EKNVKEKE
+422 EERTVKEKE
-430 TEMNHLKE
+430 TEMNQLKE
-438 LLFKKTQELKVQKD
+438 LLFKKTQDLKVQKD

-463 SRTSLKNLKSRL
+463 SRASLKNLKSKL

-482 LKQQELIYNQDFYI
+482 LKQQELMYNQDFYI

-514 KQVLEAKVA
+514 KQVLEAKIA

-534 VYNVLH
+534 VYDILQ
-540 AQHKKLQSDIHFIKR
+540 AQHKKLQNDVSFIKR
-555 AMDKTG
+555 VMEKTQ

-586 KAKALKQDMMVEENL
+586 KAKAIKQEMMVEDNL

-608 LQDTLCNKSEKVL
+608 LRDTLCNKTEKVL

-639 EIKIHKAML
+639 EIRIHKAVL

-660 RISAEFQDRLN
+660 RLSAEFQDRLK

-702 IKETDVKCAAVHIS
+702 IK
-716 SAKHGNCFV
+716 
-725 HSVDIANQDF
+725 
-735 VSLDGKADTYN
+735 
-746 ETHMDETP
+746 
-754 QRTSNTVSNYSFQLP
+754 
-769 SNSNLSSSLTTQ
+769 
-781 AAQEKEALQRE
+781 AAQEKEELQRE

-812 TLCVL
+812 TLSVI

-839 EKLKLEEEKRAAH
+839 EKLKLEEEQRAAD

-857 KQRQIKELQ
+857 KRRQIKELQ
-866 ENLQSMEKN
+866 ESIQSMETS
-875 FDTVL
+875 FDIVL

-914 INQCSRLSREIQS
+914 IKQCSRLSREIQS

-940 IDLRELK
+940 INLRDL
-947 SFNKNIDKLLAD
+947 KNFSRTIDKLLAD

-964 PDLTTPFQMYFH
+964 PDLTPAFQMYFH

-988 GGSQSSRSPSTQSS
+988 GGSQSSQTPSTQSS
-1002 LASTRSSRSTSS
+1002 RASTRSSRSTSS
-1014 SSSQPSSLKVIELSL
+1014 GSSQTSSVKVIDLSL
-1029 PITTP
+1029 LINTS
-1034 AEAAAVGSQPSS
+1034 AEAAAVGSQPPS
-1046 RVSASDICKRKNKS
+1046 

>member
-1 MLGRRELAVAKG
+1 
-13 PGDARPGPAAVP
+13 
-25 LRPPAAMESVNS
+25 
-37 RSTASVLAEL
+37 TASVLAEL

-63 ALEDELQRM
+63 ALEDELQKM
-72 QKEKVNLQN
+72 QTEKINLQN
-81 ELTDFEERIE
+81 ELTSFEERIE

-97 KNIRQEFSFTQSLY
+97 KNVRQEFRFTQSLY
-111 KARENEIETE
+111 RARENEIETE
-121 QHFKALAERE
+121 QNFKALAERE
-131 RGRLKSEIK
+131 RGHLKTEIK

-158 TINRT
+158 NINKT
-163 TKKLENLKQQMNCD
+163 TKKLEDLKQQMNCD

-214 QVEKLTMQANQKRR
+214 QVEKLTVQANQKHR

-254 HQERQEVI
+254 HRERQEVI
-262 RQWENAIQ
+262 KRWENAIQ

-275 DQQIDHCALLITE
+275 DQQIDHCASLITE
-288 IKQEIRKKEIVLKEK
+288 IKQEIRNKEIVLKEK
-303 TSFLVNETVNNMEYE
+303 TAFLVDETLNNMEYE
-318 KKISSAERE
+318 KKISLAERE
-327 ATSLRNEYQTQDTYR
+327 ATSLRNEYQTRDAHR
-342 VQLQDELD
+342 VQLQDQLD
-350 ALKFT
+350 ALKST

-368 QVTNLKKEI
+368 QITNLKKEI
-377 QKKQA
+377 QKKQD
-382 RLSFLKEKNASLSN
+382 RLSIIEEKNASLSK

-407 SEDKALRM
+407 SEEKALKM
-415 EEILKDE
+415 EEILKE
-422 EKNVKEKE
+422 EERIVKEKE
-430 TEMNHLKE
+430 TETNQLKE

-452 KEKCVLAEIEG
+452 KEKCVLGEIDG
-463 SRTSLKNLKSRL
+463 SRISLKNLKSRL
-475 HRLDADA
+475 HKLDADA
-482 LKQQELIYNQDFYI
+482 LKQQELLYNQDFYI
-496 QQVQRRLSRL
+496 QQLQRRLSRL
-506 EGEVNADE
+506 EGEINADE

-534 VYNVLH
+534 AYDVLH
-540 AQHKKLQSDIHFIKR
+540 AQHKKLQNDVHFIKK

-569 KINELNLFNER
+569 KINELSLFNER

-586 KAKALKQDMMVEENL
+586 KAKAVKQEMMVEDNL

-608 LQDTLCNKSEKVL
+608 LRDTLFNKTEKVL

-639 EIKIHKAML
+639 EIKMHKAML
-648 DSQIRLVDQERQ
+648 DFQIRLVDQERQ
-660 RISAEFQDRLN
+660 RVSAEFQDRLS

-690 EGEEEKTHTYYV
+690 EGEEEKTQTYYV
-702 IKETDVKCAAVHIS
+702 IK
-716 SAKHGNCFV
+716 
-725 HSVDIANQDF
+725 
-735 VSLDGKADTYN
+735 
-746 ETHMDETP
+746 
-754 QRTSNTVSNYSFQLP
+754 
-769 SNSNLSSSLTTQ
+769 

-798 KICKAEKEIVALEN
+798 KIRKAEKEITALEN

-817 NNCNSNYR
+817 NNCNRSYR

-839 EKLKLEEEKRAAH
+839 EKLKLEEEKRAAD

-857 KQRQIKELQ
+857 KRRQIKELQ

-875 FDTVL
+875 FDIVL

-893 QALILQLNKDIEE
+893 QALISQLNKDIEE

-914 INQCSRLSREIQS
+914 TKQCSRLSREIQS

-947 SFNKNIDKLLAD
+947 SFSRSIDKLLAD
-959 VLEAN
+959 ILEAN
-964 PDLTTPFQMYFH
+964 PDLTTPFQLYF
-976 QSNLELPTIASA
+976 
-988 GGSQSSRSPSTQSS
+988 
-1002 LASTRSSRSTSS
+1002 
-1014 SSSQPSSLKVIELSL
+1014 
-1029 PITTP
+1029 
-1034 AEAAAVGSQPSS
+1034 
-1046 RVSASDICKRKNKS
+1046 